1 MTELALTILIAPLV
15 GFVIQFCWG
24 RKLPRQGDWMT
35 VGAIGISMVCSIII
49 LIRIWGGA
57 GPFEVSVPWFDP
69 GGAGGEPWSIGI
81 YIDGLTA
88 VMLFVVSVVAF
99 LVHVFSM
106 GYMHGDPK
114 YANFFAW
121 LQMFSVAMLI
131 LVLANNLLHL
141 FMGWELVGLCS
152 YKLIGF
158 WSEKPDP
165 ANAARKAFITT
176 RIGDLGM
183 MVAIMAIYAAVGSFE
198 FDAIFAAVA
207 NGAFDD
213 TWLTV
218 AGLGLFCAA
227 IGKSAQAPLHVWLPD
242 AMEGPTPV
250 SALIHA
256 ATMVA
261 AGVYLVGRMMPMLS
275 PDALTVVATVG
286 AVTGLMAGFIALAQ
300 DDIKKVLAYS
310 TVSQLGYMFLGLG
323 CGAWH
328 AGLFHL
334 TTHAFFKALMFLGS
348 GSVIHACHHEQD
360 MRKMGGLLKKMPI
373 TGWTFAIGVLAIA
386 GFPFLSGFYSKDAIL
401 SAAWA
406 RFPVL
411 FWVGLAAAI
420 LTAFYMTRLFVMTF
434 LGEPR
439 DQKIYDHAHEGGPS
453 LTAPLVILAVLA
465 VIAGYGWHTTL
476 LDPGAM
482 TWDGTHF
489 TAWGANEAGVPALR
503 EAVAVAD
510 GDAKVAAQAALDAVE
525 SDAAGRTVLSV
536 GQEHSNFVMAL
547 AVIAG
552 LGGLALGWLVF
563 LRNASR
569 VPRMKARFGWLEKA
583 FQNKFWFDE
592 LYREAV
598 LKPGYAAARL
608 CGFVD
613 KHGVDGAVNRIG
625 EGGIKAATGS
635 GWHDSKIVDGL
646 VTFTGWIMQVLGAGV
661 SATQSGRV
669 RLYLSLSVG
678 AVALAL
684 VLQQIL

>member
-15 GFVIQFCWG
+15 GFLIQFFWG
-24 RKLPRQGDWMT
+24 KKLPRQGDWLT
-35 VGAIGISMVCSIII
+35 VGAIGISMVCSIVI
-49 LIRIWGGA
+49 LVRVWSGA
-57 GPFEVSVPWFDP
+57 GPFEASIPWFDP
-69 GGAGGEPWSIGI
+69 GGSGEAWTIGI

-99 LVHVFSM
+99 LVHVFSV

-158 WSEKPDP
+158 WSEKRDP

-218 AGLGLFCAA
+218 AGLGLFLAA
-227 IGKSAQAPLHVWLPD
+227 VGKSAQAPLHVWLPD

-275 PDALTVVATVG
+275 PDSLTVVATVG
-286 AVTGLMAGFIALAQ
+286 AVTGLMAGCIALAQ

-360 MRKMGGLLKKMPI
+360 MRKMGGLLKKLPI

-401 SAAWA
+401 AAAWH

-411 FWVGLAAAI
+411 FWIGLAAAI
-420 LTAFYMTRLFVMTF
+420 LTAFYMARLFFMTF
-434 LGEPR
+434 LGKPR
-439 DQKIYDHAHEGGPS
+439 DEKIYEHAHEGGPS
-453 LTAPLVILAVLA
+453 MTMPLVVLATLA

-476 LDPGAM
+476 LDPDSM
-482 TWDGTHF
+482 LYEGTHF
-489 TAWGANEAGVPALR
+489 TAWGADAASLPALR
-503 EAVAVAD
+503 DAVAAAQD
-510 GDAKVAAQAALDAVE
+510 GGAKAAAQAALIEAEQHV
-525 SDAAGRTVLSV
+525 SGRTVLSV
-536 GQEHSNFVMAL
+536 GQEHSRFVMGL
-547 AVIAG
+547 AVLAG

-563 LRNASR
+563 SKYAAK
-569 VPRMKARFGWLEKA
+569 VPQLKARFGRLETA
-583 FQNKFWFDE
+583 FHNKFWFDE
-592 LYREAV
+592 LYRVAF
-598 LKPGYAAARL
+598 LKPSYAFARL

-613 KHGVDGAVNRIG
+613 KHGVDGAVNKIG
-625 EGGIKAATGS
+625 AGGIKAATGS

-646 VTFTGWIMQVLGAGV
+646 VAFTGWIMQVLGAAV

-684 VLQQIL
+684 VLQQIF